1 MKRIHELV
9 LVLLDA
15 VAFRQGPGFDNL
27 KDVEFLEAD
36 DSMDTAIALFTGEK
50 FIPFD
55 GGYERDARIV
65 IEGDAPLPSTVL
77 AIAPSRRRP
86 GCAGRSWS
94 PAPRRCA
101 PPTPG
106 CRAPAGR

>member
-1 MKRIHELV
+1 MPDLPLGRVKRIHELV

-36 DSMDTAIALFTGEK
+36 ESMDTAIALFTGEK

-65 IEGDAPLPSTVL
+65 IEGDAPLPFTML
-77 AIAPSRRRP
+77 AIAPSLKTQD
-86 GCAGRSWS
+86 GV
-94 PAPRRCA
+94 
-101 PPTPG
+101 
-106 CRAPAGR
+106 